1 MKNLYFLTV
10 IFVVSVS
17 LADGALKDTPSP
29 CGCKCQN
36 GRDGRDGREG
46 VSIQGRPG
54 RDGTNGQDGRDCVD
68 CARGLTGE
76 KGEAGRRGRNGAPG
90 APGPAGKKG
99 PKGAPGDK
107 GDKGDRGANGAAG
120 DKGSK
125 GDKGVCDAKVLAT
138 LRNDMNS
145 LRQQLQGA
153 KTESAASKQKINQL
167 NAQKTAL
174 LKQVADLEKSALKVA
189 PGEKIAQKLL
199 PGGYSDYSVNDLQWH
214 SLHLAAA
221 AACKATSD
229 LGGGMRKKT
238 SKVFARSSHMKCHDV
253 CKASATTKQCD
264 SEVSIYGNHR
274 KATSLKDEVGWFT
287 NNGCNGTS
295 VQTFEPTSSEDQV
308 MKDNTFISFCCCRA
322 DE

>member
-1 MKNLYFLTV
+1 MGQIKNIKLHIVTDIKMKNLYFLTV

-76 KGEAGRRGRNGAPG
+76 KGEAGRRGHNGAPG

-99 PKGAPGDK
+99 PK
-107 GDKGDRGANGAAG
+107 GAAG

-138 LRNDMNS
+138 LRNDMKS
-145 LRQQLQGA
+145 LRQKLQGA
-153 KTESAASKQKINQL
+153 KTESASSKQKINQL

-221 AACKATSD
+221 AACKASSD
-229 LGGGMRKKT
+229 LAFGTRKKT
-238 SKVFARSSHMKCHDV
+238 SKVFARSSHVTCNDT
-253 CKASATTKQCD
+253 CGASATTKQCD
-264 SEVSIYGNHR
+264 
-274 KATSLKDEVGWFT
+274 T
-287 NNGCNGTS
+287 
-295 VQTFEPTSSEDQV
+295 
-308 MKDNTFISFCCCRA
+308 
-322 DE
+322 